1 MTTLWLLP
9 SHTEGSAFVGLGR
22 ASWSFCTLSVKTVQ
36 GTLKS
41 LNFRFL
47 NLFTTVKVCGT
58 SRPSVIKEEPHCC
71 SRGQPFLTEAP
82 SSLIGHHHHCIP
94 PLWSTETLTRPQACF
109 STDQASFWDKARGHT
124 QKEGKKMLGFGG
136 TQQTILG
143 TIEFLF
149 RVCISPSFYLACCNN
164 FLNEVPTPP
173 APAPFQKFIT
183 TWRSWAVVQVY
194 STRVSES
201 GSPDEHI

>member
-1 MTTLWLLP
+1 MPSHLSCGSSCAPAYSYHSKSMTTLWLLP
-9 SHTEGSAFVGLGR
+9 SHTEGSASVGLGR
-22 ASWSFCTLSVKTVQ
+22 ASWSFCTLAVKTVQ

-94 PLWSTETLTRPQACF
+94 PLRGTETLTRPQP
-109 STDQASFWDKARGHT
+109 ASP
-124 QKEGKKMLGFGG
+124 
-136 TQQTILG
+136 QTRL
-143 TIEFLF
+143 
-149 RVCISPSFYLACCNN
+149 
-164 FLNEVPTPP
+164 
-173 APAPFQKFIT
+173 
-183 TWRSWAVVQVY
+183 
-194 STRVSES
+194 VSEMKQGAIPRKKEKKCYVLEAPS
-201 GSPDEHI
+201 KPS